1 LNNINQ
7 VENNIDN
14 QNQKPK
20 QTLIIIII
28 IAVVIVLT
36 ETFITIGNMRRVAN
50 SNVPATLAKPII
62 YLYPEEETEL
72 TVYLGRPDIISC
84 SYPKYN
90 SENGWN
96 IIAKPDGTL
105 IDKNNNRELYS
116 LYWEGEE
123 FIDIS
128 IEDGFVVKGEDSIEF
143 LEEKLAILGLNERES
158 EEFIVYW
165 LPKLEK
171 NKYNYIRFAN
181 IDEINERMP
190 LDFSVQPDTIIRVLM
205 EFKPLNEYIEV
216 QEQEL
221 TTPNRTGFVVVEW
234 GGMEIK

>member
-1 LNNINQ
+1 MNNINQ

-36 ETFITIGNMRRVAN
+36 ETFITIGNMRRVVN

>member
-1 LNNINQ
+1 MNNINQ

-14 QNQKPK
+14 QNKKPK

-50 SNVPATLAKPII
+50 GNVPATLAKPII

-116 LYWEGEE
+116 LYWEGED

-128 IEDGFVVKGEDSIEF
+128 IEDGFVIKGEKSIEF
-143 LEEKLAILGLNERES
+143 LEEKLAVLGLNEKES

-171 NKYNYIRFAN
+171 NKYNYIRFAT

-190 LDFSVQPDTIIRVLM
+190 LDFSVQPDTTIRVLM

>member
-1 LNNINQ
+1 MNNINQ

-14 QNQKPK
+14 QNKKPK

-50 SNVPATLAKPII
+50 GNVPATLAKPII

-128 IEDGFVVKGEDSIEF
+128 IEDGFVIKGEKSIEF
-143 LEEKLAILGLNERES
+143 LEEKLAVLGLNEKES
-158 EEFIVYW
+158 EEFIIYW

-190 LDFSVQPDTIIRVLM
+190 LDFSVQPDTTIRVLM